1 MNQNVYLVSVAD
13 EGKRL
18 DQFLKERTGLTRS
31 EVQKWIKAGN
41 VSLLPKKMI
50 HSNYHVSE
58 GDRISFFWDEKK
70 KQELI
75 GQNIPLDILYED
87 NDMIVINKRRG
98 VVVHPGA
105 GNTEGTLVNALLFHC
120 GEQLRSVGD
129 PERPGI
135 VHRLDKDTSGVMVAA
150 KSERAYGILQEEI
163 ASHKAQRCYI
173 ALVHGQMEGDTGV
186 IRLPLGRS
194 TKDRM
199 KWDVLHETAC
209 GNAFSCYRIS
219 TALLM
224 D

>member
-58 GDRISFFWDEKK
+58 GDRISFFWEEKK

-120 GEQLRSVGD
+120 GEQLRSVGN

-150 KSERAYGILQEEI
+150 KSERASNGMCRPTSTRSGSTTMSASTHRESSRLSTRNPRWAPALATTTRITRSRTLVSTISLEI
-163 ASHKAQRCYI
+163 A
-173 ALVHGQMEGDTGV
+173 
-186 IRLPLGRS
+186 
-194 TKDRM
+194 
-199 KWDVLHETAC
+199 
-209 GNAFSCYRIS
+209 
-219 TALLM
+219 
-224 D
+224 